1 VIILLTVDVNAGLVV
16 LVLLTS
22 RAELSF
28 DKFKIHALVKTSRFA
43 EMGNPGRTNSAVARA
58 VRVWRPYQ
66 RPSKLLIRSQHKLQQ
81 TVNLKIKSLLYI
93 FSSSNGFTIVNG
105 TVTGSATGQVNT
117 NRDRKVSIQGFRL

>member
-1 VIILLTVDVNAGLVV
+1 MIILLTVDVNAELVV

-28 DKFKIHALVKTSRFA
+28 DKFKIHALFKIRRNGESRPHKLRSGTCSPSLA
-43 EMGNPGRTNSAVARA
+43 ST
-58 VRVWRPYQ
+58 PYQ